1 MKSPS
6 VFAIVLELGF
16 SVFRD
21 ISFSSGDV
29 IKIVDNVV
37 GWYDIGKSCDGI
49 IPVGPSDVI
58 LVSDD
63 VVEAVK
69 LDDVRAISDDVT
81 ISDDAVTSK
90 SKDLLGIISSVD
102 AIGTADDVI
111 TKSGIAVL
119 LVLITAADVT
129 MGNFL

>member
-119 LVLITAADVT
+119 LVLITAADVA

>member
-37 GWYDIGKSCDGI
+37 GWYDIGKSCEPV

-90 SKDLLGIISSVD
+90 SKNLLGIISSVD